1 MPSVGAHR
9 ARWGPAVL
17 TLFGL
22 AAMVMTGLVTGAVV
36 MAGVLLVKVLFFVV
50 TLPFRIALGV
60 LFFPFWIAK
69 TVLKLAVGVVVVPLV
84 LLAGIVLAVLAA
96 LAAIAAIIAPLVPL
110 LIVGVL
116 AWAVI
121 RSFRPA
127 VA

>member
-1 MPSVGAHR
+1 MA
-9 ARWGPAVL
+9 
-17 TLFGL
+17 
-22 AAMVMTGLVTGAVV
+22 MTGLVAGAVV

-50 TLPFRIALGV
+50 TLPFRIAVGV
-60 LFFPFWIAK
+60 LFVPFWIAK
-69 TVLKLAVGVVVVPLV
+69 TVLKLAVGVVVLPLV